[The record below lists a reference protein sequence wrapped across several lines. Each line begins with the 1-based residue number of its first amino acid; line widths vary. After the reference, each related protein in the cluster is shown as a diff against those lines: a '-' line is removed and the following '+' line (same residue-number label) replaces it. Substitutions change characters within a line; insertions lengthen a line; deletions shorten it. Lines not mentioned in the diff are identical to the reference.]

1 MSNELD
7 NKKLVA
13 LYQDITID
21 QMDKFLE
28 KVDDNSNAIL
38 NVSIDVHKT
47 LKFLKTYVE
56 ENKNLYIEN
65 HYECIRR
72 TNKKLNKENK
82 DGR

>member
-7 NKKLVA
+7 NKQLVA

-47 LKFLKTYVE
+47 L
-56 ENKNLYIEN
+56 NLYIEN